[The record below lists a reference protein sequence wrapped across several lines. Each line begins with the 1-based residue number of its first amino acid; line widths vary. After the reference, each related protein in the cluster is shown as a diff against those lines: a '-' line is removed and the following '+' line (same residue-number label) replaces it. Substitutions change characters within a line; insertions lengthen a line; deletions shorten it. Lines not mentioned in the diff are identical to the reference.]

1 MKSTVADYSHE
12 AQEQIEAGAKARA
25 LMKGTDGMREA
36 GKKYLPKFPAETEEA
51 YQARLSQSWLFNGF
65 RKTVRDMAGRVFA
78 KPIEIVQ
85 ADARLAE
92 WSLNIDNAGNDLS
105 TFSRRVFEAGLAEGI
120 TYIMADAPPRNG
132 VVTVAQAEALRPY
145 LVHIET
151 KDVLGWKTAVV
162 NGKPVLTQLRLMEC
176 VHEDK
181 PDDEF
186 AQVEV
191 KQVRVLD
198 RTEAGVQVRIYRKMK
213 DAGGRED
220 WQLWSDPAFTGLSE
234 ITVVPFCANPD
245 DFFSGRPLL
254 DDLADANIAHWQS
267 QSDQRQIL
275 HYARVPILF
284 AAGRSQDDG
293 PIEVSA
299 STAVISSD
307 PTAKLQWVEHSGQAI
322 GVGRQDLKDLEFQ
335 MEAHGLQ
342 MLVARPGGQSAT
354 GEALDAAKETSLLA
368 MTADELKTSLE
379 VALGW
384 MAEYGGVDE
393 TVEIA
398 VNKEFGVNMMAAQ
411 DVTALLSA
419 VNTGQMPTR
428 VFVQELIRRGTIDPG
443 TDIENYMDELSADT
457 EKLMSASQRENTG
470 IN

>member
-1 MKSTVADYSHE
+1 
-12 AQEQIEAGAKARA
+12 
-25 LMKGTDGMREA
+25 
-36 GKKYLPKFPAETEEA
+36 
-51 YQARLSQSWLFNGF
+51 
-65 RKTVRDMAGRVFA
+65 
-78 KPIEIVQ
+78 
-85 ADARLAE
+85 
-92 WSLNIDNAGNDLS
+92 
-105 TFSRRVFEAGLAEGI
+105 
-120 TYIMADAPPRNG
+120 
-132 VVTVAQAEALRPY
+132 
-145 LVHIET
+145 
-151 KDVLGWKTAVV
+151 
-162 NGKPVLTQLRLMEC
+162 
-176 VHEDK
+176 
-181 PDDEF
+181 
-186 AQVEV
+186 
-191 KQVRVLD
+191 
-198 RTEAGVQVRIYRKMK
+198 
-213 DAGGRED
+213 
-220 WQLWSDPAFTGLSE
+220 
-234 ITVVPFCANPD
+234 VPFCANPD
-245 DFFSGRPLL
+245 DFFSGKPLL

-284 AAGRSQDDG
+284 AAGRSQEDG

-342 MLVARPGGQSAT
+342 LLVARPGGQSAT

-384 MAEYGGVDE
+384 MAEYGGVDP

-419 VNTGQMPTR
+419 VNTGNLSRET
-428 VFVQELIRRGTIDPG
+428 FISELARRGVISPEVQVDEEVDRIGANAESLMAADP
-443 TDIENYMDELSADT
+443 LA
-457 EKLMSASQRENTG
+457 Q
-470 IN
+470 